1 MARDL
6 LWEKERSIN
15 LSDFVVISQ
24 TYAIFYLF
32 FQGNSVP

>member
-24 TYAIFYLF
+24 TYATASLLKGLF
-32 FQGNSVP
+32 VS